1 VRNVSLKA
9 PWLVWIRSCAG
20 LHERKLNR
28 SVISSTAD
36 QKQPE
41 LVEAVSVFKLGSDVQ
56 AARAIKKAHAPAK
69 VTAPQ
74 AAS

>member
-1 VRNVSLKA
+1 
-9 PWLVWIRSCAG
+9 
-20 LHERKLNR
+20 
-28 SVISSTAD
+28 VISSTAD

-56 AARAIKKAHAPAK
+56 AARAINKAQPPAK